1 MSVWWPVV
9 AAGVLVAWLLWS
21 GWQGQRTFARG
32 HDTFRCRVRLRSA
45 ELPGFS
51 PTWSRGVRHARW
63 VHDVLV
69 IRAGWLRPRVHL
81 LPVRVAEGEL
91 VELDRKRVR
100 GLGPRPLSVRVLLD
114 DQSAIEI
121 AAAGSDGTLL
131 AGPFFVLSVTR
142 LR

>member
-1 MSVWWPVV
+1 VSAWW
-9 AAGVLVAWLLWS
+9 AAVGSGLVLAGLLWS
-21 GWQGQRTFARG
+21 AWHSRREFAGEQG
-32 HDTFRCRVRLRSA
+32 TFRCRVRLRSA
-45 ELPGFS
+45 ALPGFS

-69 IRAGWLRPRVHL
+69 IRTGLLRPRVHL
-81 LPVRVAEGEL
+81 LPVHVAEGEL

-114 DQSAIEI
+114 DQSAIEV
-121 AAAGSDGTLL
+121 AAAATDRTLL
-131 AGPFFVLSVTR
+131 AGPFVVLSVTR

>member
-1 MSVWWPVV
+1 MTAWWIAVL
-9 AAGVLVAWLLWS
+9 AGLFVAWLLWS
-21 GWQGQRTFARG
+21 DWRSHREFARA
-32 HDTFRCRVRLRSA
+32 HDAFRCRVRLRSA

-69 IRAGWLRPRVHL
+69 IRAGFLRPRVHQ

-114 DQSAIEI
+114 DQEAIEI
-121 AAAGSDGTLL
+121 AAAAADRTRL
-131 AGPFFVLSVTR
+131 AGPFVVLSVTR